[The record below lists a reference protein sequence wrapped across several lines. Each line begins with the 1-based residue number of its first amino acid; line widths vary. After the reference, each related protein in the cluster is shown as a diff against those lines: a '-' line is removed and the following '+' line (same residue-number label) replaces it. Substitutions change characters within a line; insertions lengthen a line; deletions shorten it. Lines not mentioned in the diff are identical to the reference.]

1 MHNFGTRDRGCSAHP
16 AFPAPSIFEGG
27 KEFASLGRNRVARS
41 RTHTLSP
48 RRPGER
54 RDPYAAADA
63 VRKNWSRAVLQQPA
77 PVVMDPGLRRD
88 DGGGFRCFGA
98 NHAADA
104 GLATD
109 NAQKIA
115 LARLRF
121 RDSKMRKIAPMEPL
135 DARSDIGEFDDRHRL
150 DGGAGLGADLRSK
163 IPGLPPG
170 LRHRWQLHR
179 LQLCFAGAMRRVGLG
194 TLRRMHRQSIFCE
207 QANAGRAILSA
218 APRPLTSSVWL
229 PLT

>member
-1 MHNFGTRDRGCSAHP
+1 MLVCAFFRTLGTRDRGCSAHP

-27 KEFASLGRNRVARS
+27 KEFASLGRNHAARS

-54 RDPYAAADA
+54 RDPYAAADV
-63 VRKNWSRAVLQQPA
+63 VRKMWSTALHQQLLT
-77 PVVMDPGLRRD
+77 VVMDPGLRRD

-98 NHAADA
+98 HHAADA

-150 DGGAGLGADLRSK
+150 DGGAGLGADLRSQ

-170 LRHRWQLHR
+170 LRHRL
-179 LQLCFAGAMRRVGLG
+179 
-194 TLRRMHRQSIFCE
+194 
-207 QANAGRAILSA
+207 
-218 APRPLTSSVWL
+218 
-229 PLT
+229 